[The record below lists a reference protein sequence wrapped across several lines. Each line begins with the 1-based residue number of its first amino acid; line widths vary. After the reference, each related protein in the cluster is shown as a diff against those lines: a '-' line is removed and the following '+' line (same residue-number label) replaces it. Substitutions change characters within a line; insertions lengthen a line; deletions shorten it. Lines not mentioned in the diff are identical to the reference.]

1 MDSSWRSLEDHH
13 HHHHQ
18 EEEEWSHDHKVT
30 NHDIVSNDSP
40 ECHILMS
47 VQSCALCIMTDILKY
62 LMTTGMPMQHAG
74 LASQD
79 NHTAPTNPE
88 EEARMVVLF
97 LPN

>member
-79 NHTAPTNPE
+79 PAVQKHMQQAGKGNHMHFAI
-88 EEARMVVLF
+88 
-97 LPN
+97 